1 MSRKKKTIL
10 QILLVVVLFYLVGPF
25 SGRYLTMEGL
35 LHANERGLRYGP
47 STEILLKTSM
57 DTEDEG
63 KKYLMVGK
71 VDDRS
76 LSAVYGK
83 RSLLVFYRLSGGA
96 VPGFSTMDE
105 GENVLLDYSR
115 SGQMAYGL
123 VDRNA
128 LPKAAY
134 VRCMSTNAEDQ
145 VQEFGTFS
153 VQENGF
159 FTGETAAMDEY
170 TYPDWVQVLDTE
182 GNVLAVNE
190 RMAWMLEE

>member
-10 QILLVVVLFYLVGPF
+10 QLLLVVVLIYLVGPF
-25 SGRYLTMEGL
+25 SGRYFTMEDL
-35 LHANERGLRYGP
+35 LRANERGLRYGP
-47 STEILLKTSM
+47 STEILLEKAI

-63 KKYLMVGK
+63 RKYLMVGK

-83 RSLLVFYRLSGGA
+83 KSLLVLYRLAGGA

-115 SGQMAYGL
+115 SGKLAYGL
-123 VDRNA
+123 VDLNA
-128 LPKAAY
+128 LPQAAY
-134 VRCMSTNAEDQ
+134 VRCMTWNEEDQ

-159 FTGETAAMDEY
+159 FTGETERLGEY
-170 TYPDWVQVLDTE
+170 TYPEWVQVLDAK
-182 GNVLAVNE
+182 GDVLAVNE
-190 RMAWMLEE
+190 TMAWMLEE